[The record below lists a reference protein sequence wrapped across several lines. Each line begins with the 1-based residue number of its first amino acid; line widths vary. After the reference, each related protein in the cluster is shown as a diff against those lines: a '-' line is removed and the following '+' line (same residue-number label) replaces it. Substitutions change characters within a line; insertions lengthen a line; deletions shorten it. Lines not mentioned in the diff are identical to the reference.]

1 MTAALGNL
9 EVSFRFRSLARHF
22 VMPMHSCMGIN
33 ELKLLHELAKCLLLL
48 WRACVLG
55 RFSVLGHTTDV
66 ADANA
71 VGIMPQAMGASYVL
85 GTSLVDAAVTI
96 DDIMIT
102 DVGKLACQVPTTN
115 VLHRE
120 VLAFGSCRTVNDQ
133 FIYLS
138 HSVVRFAIGYSSWL
152 PRP

>member
-9 EVSFRFRSLARHF
+9 EASFRFRSLARHF
-22 VMPMHSCMGIN
+22 IMPMHSCMGIN

-48 WRACVLG
+48 RRACVLG
-55 RFSVLGHTTDV
+55 RFSVLGHTTNI

-96 DDIMIT
+96 DDIVIT
-102 DVGKLACQVPTTN
+102 YVGKLASKMPTAN
-115 VLHRE
+115 VVHCE
-120 VLAFGSCRTVNDQ
+120 ILAFGSGTAVYND
-133 FIYLS
+133 FGDFTHEI
-138 HSVVRFAIGYSSWL
+138 
-152 PRP
+152 

>member
-1 MTAALGNL
+1 
-9 EVSFRFRSLARHF
+9 
-22 VMPMHSCMGIN
+22 MHSCVEIN

-55 RFSVLGHTTDV
+55 RFSVLGHTTNV
-66 ADANA
+66 ADTNA

-96 DDIMIT
+96 DDIVIT
-102 DVGKLACQVPTTN
+102 YVGKMAGQVPAAN

-120 VLAFGSCRTVNDQ
+120 VLAFGSCRAMNDN
-133 FIYLS
+133 FSDAS
-138 HSVVRFAIGYSSWL
+138 HSLGV
-152 PRP
+152 

>member
-1 MTAALGNL
+1 
-9 EVSFRFRSLARHF
+9 
-22 VMPMHSCMGIN
+22 MHSCMGIN
-33 ELKLLHELAKCLLLL
+33 ELKLLYELAKCLLLL

-85 GTSLVDAAVTI
+85 GTSFVDAAVPI
-96 DDIMIT
+96 DDIVIT
-102 DVGKLACQVPTTN
+102 YVGKLACQVPTTN

-120 VLAFGSCRTVNDQ
+120 VLSFGSGRAMNDN
-133 FIYLS
+133 FCDAS
-138 HSVVRFAIGYSSWL
+138 HSLGV
-152 PRP
+152 

>member
-9 EVSFRFRSLARHF
+9 EASFRFRSLARHF
-22 VMPMHSCMGIN
+22 IMPMHSCMGIN

-55 RFSVLGHTTDV
+55 RFSVLGHTTNI

-96 DDIMIT
+96 DDIVIT
-102 DVGKLACQVPTTN
+102 YVSEMACQVPTTN
-115 VLHRE
+115 IVHRE
-120 VLAFGSCRTVNDQ
+120 VLAFGGGTAVYDD
-133 FIYLS
+133 FGDFTHEI
-138 HSVVRFAIGYSSWL
+138 
-152 PRP
+152 

>member
-1 MTAALGNL
+1 
-9 EVSFRFRSLARHF
+9 
-22 VMPMHSCMGIN
+22 MPMHSCMGIN

-55 RFSVLGHTTDV
+55 RFSVLGHTTNI

-96 DDIMIT
+96 DDIVIT
-102 DVGKLACQVPTTN
+102 YISKMACQVPTTN

-120 VLAFGSCRTVNDQ
+120 VFAFRSGRAMNDN
-133 FIYLS
+133 FSDAS
-138 HSVVRFAIGYSSWL
+138 HSLGV
-152 PRP
+152 

>member
-1 MTAALGNL
+1 
-9 EVSFRFRSLARHF
+9 
-22 VMPMHSCMGIN
+22 MHSCMGIN

-48 WRACVLG
+48 RSACILG

-85 GTSLVDAAVTI
+85 STSLVDAAVTI
-96 DDIMIT
+96 DDIVIT

-115 VLHRE
+115 IVHRE
-120 VLAFGSCRTVNDQ
+120 IFAFGSGTAVYDD
-133 FIYLS
+133 FGDFTHEI
-138 HSVVRFAIGYSSWL
+138 
-152 PRP
+152 

>member
-9 EVSFRFRSLARHF
+9 EASFRFRSLARHF
-22 VMPMHSCMGIN
+22 IMPMHSCMGIN

-55 RFSVLGHTTDV
+55 RFSVLGHTTNI
-66 ADANA
+66 ADANT
-71 VGIMPQAMGASYVL
+71 VGIMPQAMRPSDIL

-96 DDIMIT
+96 DDIVIT

-115 VLHRE
+115 IVHRE
-120 VLAFGSCRTVNDQ
+120 VLAFGSGRAMNDN
-133 FIYLS
+133 FSDFTHEI
-138 HSVVRFAIGYSSWL
+138 
-152 PRP
+152 

>member
-9 EVSFRFRSLARHF
+9 EASFRFRSLARHF

-33 ELKLLHELAKCLLLL
+33 ELKLLHELAKCQLLL

-55 RFSVLGHTTDV
+55 RFSVLGHTTNV

-85 GTSLVDAAVTI
+85 STSLVDAAVAI
-96 DDIMIT
+96 DDIVIT
-102 DVGKLACQVPTTN
+102 DVGKLTCQVPTTN

-120 VLAFGSCRTVNDQ
+120 VLAFGGGRAMNDN
-133 FIYLS
+133 FSDAS
-138 HSVVRFAIGYSSWL
+138 HSLGV
-152 PRP
+152 